1 MGNVIKLDDQRRGVF
16 PDPFKA
22 GDTLVVDVLGP
33 DAISMHLAKPAEM
46 AIVEPRWGKG
56 RLFGADVQLSRV
68 EIAAAVRADR
78 NVLGRCLP
86 GKSS

>member
-1 MGNVIKLDDQRRGVF
+1 MSNVIKLDDQRRGVF

-33 DAISMHLAKPAEM
+33 DTISMHLAKPAEV
-46 AIVEPRWGKG
+46 ATVEPRWVKG
-56 RLFGADVQLSRV
+56 RLFGADMHLSRA

-78 NVLGRCLP
+78 NAR
-86 GKSS
+86 